1 MKTLKQWI
9 ARIVGN
15 WLTAFLSPLLGVG
28 IAFNLPIDDIN
39 LKILISA
46 LISSCIVTGLVIAR
60 ELDKYGSKKSS

>member
-60 ELDKYGSKKSS
+60 ELDKYGNKKSS